1 MAITMPGGYQLDL
14 DTGKTTPSKE
24 GYRQQLGE
32 YTPTGTLDNALGV
45 AKQFSWGL
53 NAGLFAAPDW
63 VVRNFA
69 TDALGMSEKDAPQ
82 FANLYKSITGPET
95 SARNVQERYA
105 KAIGDGIGM
114 NLGVSGILKRFAGA
128 GAMGKELATNAGFLK
143 KASKSI
149 MDDLRNNPGKVL
161 RQDLAWG
168 SISGATEATINEGL
182 APGEEK
188 TLLQSLAPA
197 LTPLA
202 YEALPVNL
210 LRRAIP
216 GMREAVSRA
225 GETGAAAL
233 VPGAGSLAPE
243 LAASAPKGLQ
253 TMTGLGAQG
262 VERQVGRALSPL
274 VEGGVGNTPE
284 IAQTLA
290 RSEELAAS
298 YPEFAELY
306 KRLTPAE
313 RSLYAPLLA
322 IQAASGAKLTGGDLA
337 AEIGRRRTLEDGFR
351 QAVNSLGGAP
361 SRQSIEQVLLATR
374 DRLSS
379 GEMGT
384 VLLRGQEGIVPRGMT
399 PFTSHAQAGEAKR
412 GALRSLYSTLDE
424 NVNSLYNSISLRKL
438 EIDPS
443 TLGKVALE
451 EGEEA
456 VEGTL
461 AALLANIERNGIVPL
476 KGEKGDF
483 GGRTVIENTIL
494 LSPTLTPATLAG
506 VNRIKALLPQAAE
519 EGAEAAVEA
528 APVLLKSV
536 QDFLTKMETAGA
548 PKSMTKAIAAIAD
561 RFSIPKVGPS
571 GMPTTP
577 QEVYTA
583 VKTMHRRA
591 LDEYLKRLKSAE
603 GAVGEVAEAKPIF
616 VQDFERARREL
627 SQMYGAASTAT
638 DRRGVAL
645 IKRAFDEWFENVA
658 EQELVRGPLESLEVL
673 KAARAERQRIGE
685 IFEPRS
691 GSEKSGQAMQ
701 EVLHNNELTANQ
713 VVDKLFGGTRPA
725 TGVATEVVRRF
736 EMAFGRESPEF
747 AYLGQAAYL
756 RAMQTPEGLP
766 FVAKQAGAELDKL
779 LYGPGAEFSR
789 AVYTPEQLQSLVNL
803 RGNISQI
810 VTDTVDAELAAL
822 IKSATRPGADTA
834 PLITRALRNPADMS
848 ALVNAFG
855 KDPERI
861 EALRRVVW
869 DRLGEETI
877 GNTSNGIQTFLNQ
890 NRKSLAVLYSP
901 AELKKIQ
908 DIADVQ
914 KRVYAATRTTGALEP
929 GGTFDEMLTRAVGT
943 GVRGIATTL
952 RNVAQG
958 RGGYGDMFMFFG
970 TRFLGAK
977 QEAIYAKVMQKA
989 LVDPEYARYLLTLRP
1004 TSELVA
1010 DLGKGVANSVEGME
1024 FNTRIASALGSRAYL
1039 AARAYTVG
1047 ETQGEAERRR
1057 GFTLPPAPEAVRQ
1070 LMPQDSAR
1078 SMMNTQF
1085 PRPLPP
1091 APQTT
1096 GVPNVIPPARPA
1108 SSPMR
1113 RAAPG
1118 VTPPPQQPGNVS
1130 QSRAMYQAL
1139 FPGDTLS
1146 TIMQQQQQ
1154 QQQQQ
1159 QRPPQQ

>member
-32 YTPTGTLDNALGV
+32 YTPTGTLDDALGV

-69 TDALGMSEKDAPQ
+69 KDALGMSEKDAPQ

-105 KAIGDGIGM
+105 KTIGDGIGM
-114 NLGVSGILKRFAGA
+114 NLGVSGILKRFASA
-128 GAMGKELATNAGFLK
+128 GAMGKDLATNAGFLK
-143 KASKSI
+143 KTSKSI

-168 SISGATEATINEGL
+168 SISGATEAMINEGL

-225 GETGAAAL
+225 GGTGAAAL
-233 VPGAGSLAPE
+233 APGAGSLAPE

-253 TMTGLGAQG
+253 TITGLGTQG

-322 IQAASGAKLTGGDLA
+322 LQAASGAKLTGGDLA
-337 AEIGRRRTLEDGFR
+337 AEIGRRQTLEDGFR

-384 VLLRGQEGIVPRGMT
+384 VLLKGQEGIVPTGMT

-412 GALRSLYSTLDE
+412 GALRSLYNTLDE
-424 NVNSLYNSISLRKL
+424 NVNSLYNSISLRNL

-461 AALLANIERNGIVPL
+461 AALLANIQRNGIVPL
-476 KGEKGDF
+476 KGEKGE
-483 GGRTVIENTIL
+483 VIENTIL

-536 QDFLTKMETAGA
+536 QDFLTKVETAGA

-561 RFSIPKVGPS
+561 RFNISLVGPS

-583 VKTMHRRA
+583 VKAMHRRA
-591 LDEYLKRLKSAE
+591 LDEYLKRLSSAE

-616 VQDFERARREL
+616 VQDFEQARREL

-645 IKRAFDEWFENVA
+645 VKRGFDEWFENVA

-673 KAARAERQRIGE
+673 KAARAERQRVGE

-713 VVDKLFGGTRPA
+713 VVDKLFGGPRPA

-747 AYLGQAAYL
+747 AHLGQAAYL

-789 AVYTPEQLQSLVNL
+789 AVYTPEQLQSLVTL
-803 RGNISQI
+803 RGNIAQI
-810 VTDTVDAELAAL
+810 VTNTVDAELAAL
-822 IKSATRPGADTA
+822 IKGATRPGADTA
-834 PLITRALRNPADMS
+834 PLITRALQNPADMTT
-848 ALVNAFG
+848 LVNAFG
-855 KDPERI
+855 KDPERL

-869 DRLGEETI
+869 DRLGEEGI
-877 GNTSNGIQTFLNQ
+877 GNTSTGIQTFLNRH
-890 NRKSLAVLYSP
+890 RKALNQLYSST
-901 AELKKIQ
+901 EFKRLQ

-929 GGTFDEMLTRAVGT
+929 GGTLDERLTSAVGT
-943 GVRGIATTL
+943 GVRGISTTI

-1024 FNTRIASALGSRAYL
+1024 FNTKMASALGSRAYL

-1108 SSPMR
+1108 FSPIRM
-1113 RAAPG
+1113 AAPG
-1118 VTPPPQQPGNVS
+1118 ITPPPQQPGNVS

-1139 FPGDTLS
+1139 FPRDALS
-1146 TIMQQQQQ
+1146 TVMQQ